1 MSPPPADAAVPSRS
15 AGRRPF
21 RLLARVPRSTLALL
35 AVSILLP
42 LVLFALAAAQN
53 RHDVVVAAERR
64 VERTT
69 RILHEHAMK
78 VFETHQLML
87 DQINERLEALDWSK
101 PGDVAALRGLLVHL
115 TELLPQVAD
124 ISVIDAAGEVRLSSA
139 LAPGETAPNFADRD
153 YFRALKA
160 APSHLPYVSR
170 GAMGRITNTPIFT
183 MAQRI
188 RTTAGDRFEGVVA
201 VSIEQSYFKDF
212 YSQAEREYSHLVILA
227 RTDGSVLASEPMLP
241 SLVTPPRA
249 MFRLKLDARSRD
261 ALVRPAVVDGVRRIF
276 GYEKVGAY
284 PVVIGFGVTW
294 QSALQPWWRN
304 MRGYGLVA
312 ALSSLALLGVSGFAI
327 RRIAL
332 EGRATERWRRST
344 AQLRTEMAGRAQVE
358 EQLRQSQ
365 KMEAVG
371 RLTGGIAHDFNNL
384 LTVVIGSLDLLG
396 RRMKEADPRHRE
408 LVANAIDG
416 ANRAAALTQR
426 LLVFSRQQPLDPK
439 PLAINGLVEG
449 MRNLLARTLRES
461 VTIELKLDAAA
472 DRALVDPNQLENA
485 ILNLCVNAMDAMP
498 RGGTL
503 TVSTGEVALDAAACA
518 PREGLAP
525 GAFVAVSVTDTGT
538 GMPPEVL
545 AHAFEPFFTTK
556 PVGKGTGLGL
566 AQVYGFARQSGGHAD
581 IETAEGV
588 GTTIRIL
595 VPRLTAEIDNVVPLT
610 APAPPVET
618 RHVASGVTILLV
630 EDDDGVRR
638 FGAGALRE
646 AGYRVVEAA
655 TGSDA
660 LSELVGE
667 PDVALLFTDV
677 VLKGP
682 MTGRDLAEAV
692 LLVRPGLPVLYTT
705 GYTADAIVQD
715 GRLEEGLELLRKPFR
730 AEALVAR
737 IATMLEARKGSHAE
751 ATRPL
756 RAAATG

>member
-1 MSPPPADAAVPSRS
+1 MSMSSADAAAPVRA
-15 AGRRPF
+15 AGRRPPRF
-21 RLLARVPRSTLALL
+21 VARVPRSTLALL

-42 LVLFALAAAQN
+42 LILFALAAYQN
-53 RHDVVVAAERR
+53 RRDVVGAAERR

-87 DQINERLEALDWSK
+87 DQINEHLPGVDWSK
-101 PGDVAALRGLLVHL
+101 PSEVDALRGLLVHL
-115 TELLPQVAD
+115 GELLPQVAD
-124 ISVIDAAGEVRLSSA
+124 ISVIDGGGKLRVSSA
-139 LAPGETAPNFADRD
+139 LPPGESAPDFADRD

-160 APSHLPYVSR
+160 APSRLPYVSR
-170 GAMGRITNTPIFT
+170 GAMGRISGTPIFT
-183 MAQRI
+183 MAER
-188 RTTAGDRFEGVVA
+188 AESKVPGRFDGVVA
-201 VSIEQSYFKDF
+201 VSIEQSYFKEF

-249 MFRLKLDARSRD
+249 MFRLKLDAYSRD

-284 PVVIGFGVTW
+284 PVVIGFGITW
-294 QSALQPWWRN
+294 QSALLPWWRN
-304 MRGYGLVA
+304 MWGYGLVA

-332 EGRATERWRRST
+332 EQRATERWRRSA
-344 AQLRTEMAGRAQVE
+344 AQLRTEMAGRALVE

-396 RRMKEADPRHRE
+396 RRMKDAEPRHRE

-416 ANRAAALTQR
+416 AGRAAALTQR
-426 LLVFSRQQPLDPK
+426 LLAFSRQQPLDPK
-439 PLAINGLVEG
+439 PLAVNGLVEG
-449 MRNLLARTLRES
+449 MRTLLARTLRES
-461 VTIELKLDAAA
+461 VAVELKLDATA

-498 RGGTL
+498 RGGAL
-503 TVSTGEVALDAAACA
+503 TVSTREVELDEAYCAAQ
-518 PREGLAP
+518 EMLAP
-525 GAFVAVSVTDTGT
+525 GRYVAVCVADTGT
-538 GMPPEVL
+538 GMSAEIL
-545 AHAFEPFFTTK
+545 ARAFEPFFTTK

-581 IETAEGV
+581 IESVEGA

-595 VPRLTAEIDNVVPLT
+595 LPRLAEEADNVVPL
-610 APAPPVET
+610 ASAAPPPEARRAATAATV
-618 RHVASGVTILLV
+618 LLV

-638 FGAGALRE
+638 FGAGALRD
-646 AGYRVVEAA
+646 AGHRVIEAA
-655 TGSDA
+655 TGPDA
-660 LSELVGE
+660 LRELAAH
-667 PDVALLFTDV
+667 PDIGLLFTDV

-692 LLVRPGLPVLYTT
+692 LQVRPGLPVLYTT
-705 GYTADAIVQD
+705 GYTADTIVHD
-715 GRLEEGLELLRKPFR
+715 GRLEEGLALLGKPFR

-737 IATMLEARKGSHAE
+737 IEAMLADGADAPR
-751 ATRPL
+751 TL
-756 RAAATG
+756 RSAAAG